1 MLDTERL
8 QIGSPRAWP
17 VDHLESQGM
26 ETLYFKGDSFYAS
39 PYIFVILLDE
49 YNDHHYLAAG
59 SMFTMVDHLCFY
71 QTSDI
76 DSHMR

>member
-1 MLDTERL
+1 
-8 QIGSPRAWP
+8 
-17 VDHLESQGM
+17 M

-39 PYIFVILLDE
+39 LYIVAILLDE
-49 YNDHHYLAAG
+49 YDDYHYLAAG
-59 SMFTMVDHLCFY
+59 PMFTMEDYLCFY